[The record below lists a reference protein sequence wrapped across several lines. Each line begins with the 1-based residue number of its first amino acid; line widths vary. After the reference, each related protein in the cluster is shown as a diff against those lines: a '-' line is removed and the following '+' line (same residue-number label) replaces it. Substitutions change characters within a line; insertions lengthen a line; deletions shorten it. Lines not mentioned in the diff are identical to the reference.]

1 MDSRAS
7 SSRNSEGGR
16 LSGIVALRRSIRDD
30 SSSSSSSSSIEE
42 FSDGTDSGT
51 SSSSVSTVASDPSKI
66 LDQKSDVSSIR
77 DMPSRISG
85 RGALIGG
92 VHIPPEQQEEV
103 VPSEEDL
110 ESGVEPPPDSDYV
123 PDYRA
128 PATLFPVSDENE
140 NKNSP
145 SRQRN
150 DSKFQSSWMNKSKL
164 SGGPPSST
172 SRSSD
177 DSKKKNF
184 ERFAD
189 EVSPSSTKHPR
200 LWYVLGGVSVL
211 LLGAVIAVAVIV
223 AGQGDS
229 MTSQQQVLSDLAKE
243 ISSEADLE
251 NKSSPQSQAY
261 DWLVFQDDTW
271 AGVEEIP
278 RDIAVQRYVLAVFYF
293 STSGPSTWQVK
304 GNWLQGNE
312 CVDEWTGVSCND
324 QGEVRT
330 VALGKLLELCMLG
343 GLVHRL
349 NTTVVLTRAPTSASI
364 FDMQKT
370 TVWSAQYLWK

>member
-16 LSGIVALRRSIRDD
+16 LSGIVALRRSISNN

-42 FSDGTDSGT
+42 FSDGTGSGT

-77 DMPSRISG
+77 NMPSRISG

-140 NKNSP
+140 NSP

-150 DSKFQSSWMNKSKL
+150 KSKFPSSWTTKSKL

-200 LWYVLGGVSVL
+200 LWYGLGGVSVL
-211 LLGAVIAVAVIV
+211 LLGAVIAVAIIV
-223 AGQGDS
+223 AGQGG
-229 MTSQQQVLSDLAKE
+229 MTSQQQVLSDLAKQ

-251 NKSSPQSQAY
+251 NKSSPQAQAY
-261 DWLVFQDDTW
+261 DWLVFQDDMW

-278 RDIAVQRYVLAVFYF
+278 RDLAVQRYVLAVFYF

-312 CVDEWTGVSCND
+312 CVDEWTGVSCSD
-324 QGEVRT
+324 GGEVRT

-343 GLVHRL
+343 GLMHRL
-349 NTTVVLTRAPTSASI
+349 NTTVVLTRAPSSASI
-364 FDMQKT
+364 FFVQKT